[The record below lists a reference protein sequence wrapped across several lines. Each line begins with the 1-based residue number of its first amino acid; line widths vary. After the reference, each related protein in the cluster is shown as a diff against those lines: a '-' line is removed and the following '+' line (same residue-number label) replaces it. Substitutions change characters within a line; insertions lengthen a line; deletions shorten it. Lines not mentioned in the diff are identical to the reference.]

1 MECGSMANY
10 SYPIDEDWTHEEIAI
25 VINFLNLVEEA
36 NESGIDKEVF
46 LEGYKKFKT
55 VVKSI
60 GEEKRIG
67 RDFQEVSDYSIYR
80 TLQKAKA
87 TTTKRFKM

>member
-1 MECGSMANY
+1 MANY
-10 SYPIDEDWTHEEIAI
+10 GYPIDEDWTHEEIAT

-36 NESGIDKEVF
+36 NENGVDKEVF
-46 LEGYKKFKT
+46 FNGYKKFKT

-67 RDFQEVSDYSIYR
+67 REFETVSDYSIYR
-80 TLQKAKA
+80 TVQKAKA
-87 TTTKRFKM
+87 ATTKRFKM

>member
-1 MECGSMANY
+1 MANY
-10 SYPIDEDWTHEEIAI
+10 SYPIDEDWTHEEITI

-36 NESGIDKEVF
+36 NEKGIEKEAF
-46 LEGYKKFKT
+46 LTGYQKFKT

-67 RDFQEVSDYSIYR
+67 RDFEEVSGYSIYR
-80 TLQKAKA
+80 TVQKAKSA
-87 TTTKRFKM
+87 TAKRFKM

>member
-1 MECGSMANY
+1 MANY
-10 SYPIDEDWTHEEIAI
+10 GYPIDEDWTHEEITT

-36 NESGIDKEVF
+36 NENGVDKEAF
-46 LEGYKKFKT
+46 LNGYKKFKT

-67 RDFQEVSDYSIYR
+67 REFEAVSDYSIYR
-80 TLQKAKA
+80 TVQKAKA
-87 TTTKRFKM
+87 ATTKRFKM